1 MNKLNLVKGVGALV
15 AATVTATLGAFMVKT
30 TAESVAHDSKILA
43 NDDNRLHLPVYGG
56 SFAMG
61 CAIGLSAMETGALIR
76 FGVKCL
82 KQVRH

>member
-15 AATVTATLGAFMVKT
+15 AATVTALAGAFLVTT
-30 TAESVAHDSKILA
+30 TAESVVHDSKLLEK
-43 NDDNRLHLPVYGG
+43 DDNRLQVPVYAG
-56 SFAMG
+56 SFVMG
-61 CAIGLSAMETGALIR
+61 CAIGLSAVETGSLIR